1 MSDVAAIKATF
12 SDFRLIKGRK
22 QAQLVLEVPIEQ
34 ADNAL
39 AALGGIPQPHSD
51 RCHFKKSPSNLE
63 RSIADAIEGDRKWAA
78 LAQSDAEPV
87 VDEDAVDAAFDTW
100 AKPRGYR
107 IGNRLSFHAGVEFGL
122 RHARERL
129 NADVRAL
136 RQQIAHYHGKWGK
149 RDD

>member
-1 MSDVAAIKATF
+1 MEAETERRMGATMIRYAKSPQDIAAEIVF
-12 SDFRLIKGRK
+12 SNF
-22 QAQLVLEVPIEQ
+22 
-34 ADNAL
+34 N
-39 AALGGIPQPHSD
+39 
-51 RCHFKKSPSNLE
+51 KSPSNLE
-63 RSIADAIEGDRKWAA
+63 RSIADAIESDRKWAA

-107 IGNRLSFHAGVEFGL
+107 NGNRLSFHAGVEFGL
-122 RHARERL
+122 RHSPERL

-136 RQQIAHYHGKWGK
+136 RQQIEHYHGKWGK